1 VNIIQQIDSL
11 TIGVTADDHVLHLV
25 HHAGQLKHGWLCS
38 SAVRGD
44 QRAVR
49 DQVTSVPHYKHITHI
64 SLCEPGGQHPRV
76 YARDKNSSGDRVV
89 PHFLKLLYH
98 VPLLVHPVLHDAM

>member
-1 VNIIQQIDSL
+1 MTTCFTWFITQASSR
-11 TIGVTADDHVLHLV
+11 TAGSVAVLFAETRELKFKVWQKHLQYV
-25 HHAGQLKHGWLCS
+25 IKEP
-38 SAVRGD
+38 
-44 QRAVR
+44 VR

-76 YARDKNSSGDRVV
+76 YARDKNSSGDGVV